1 MPPIAAADVQV
12 RPISEQDLP
21 AFAPLERNLESVRS
35 ALQQAVQGSVVVLGA
50 YGTDGPQGRVTVDFT
65 PGEMEPEMHS
75 MFVYPA
81 FRRTGVGVSLA
92 EAVEALVRQRSYTEI
107 FLGVDP
113 ENFQAIPLYLAL
125 GYEPTGDHRIL
136 SAQDEAGEP
145 TTHHDAIYRK
155 SLLRS

>member
-21 AFAPLERNLESVRS
+21 AFAPFERSLDAVRA
-35 ALQQAVQGSVVVLGA
+35 ALQQSVDGALVVLAA
-50 YGTDGPQGRVTVDFT
+50 YGPDGPEGRVTVDFT

-75 MFVYPA
+75 MLVYPA
-81 FRRTGVGVSLA
+81 YRRTGVGVSLA
-92 EAVEALVRQRSYTEI
+92 EAVESLVRQRSYTEI

-125 GYEPTGDHRIL
+125 GYEPTGDHRL
-136 SAQDEAGEP
+136 YASQDEAGEP
-145 TTHHDAIYRK
+145 ITYHDAIYRK
-155 SLLRS
+155 SLLRH